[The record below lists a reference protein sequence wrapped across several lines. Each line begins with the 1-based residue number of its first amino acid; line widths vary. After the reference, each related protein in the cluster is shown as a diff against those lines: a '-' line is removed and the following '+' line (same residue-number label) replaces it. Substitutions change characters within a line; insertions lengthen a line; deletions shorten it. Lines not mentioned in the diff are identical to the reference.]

1 MEEGTPFCKHC
12 NAPQIRVATPEDFAT
27 LPNSVVAAYHDP
39 TRIDWAKAFPG
50 IVTSGIVSAMLMV
63 IPPLGAFGLGMIAA
77 GILAVI
83 LYRRAFAAE
92 ITPGM
97 GAKLG
102 IATGGIGFAI
112 VALFT
117 AIQLLIFHSGSELR
131 DAMLQ
136 AVEQAASRNPDPQA
150 QQLLTYLKTP
160 EGLGIVMALSLSVML
175 VGFLIFSSAGGA
187 LGAILLRPKKPNN
200 NRF

>member
-1 MEEGTPFCKHC
+1 
-12 NAPQIRVATPEDFAT
+12 VATPEDFAT

-39 TRIDWAKAFPG
+39 TRIDWGKAFPG

-63 IPPLGAFGLGMIAA
+63 IPLGAFGLGMIAA

-83 LYRRAFAAE
+83 LYRRRAFTAE

-102 IATGGIGFAI
+102 VATGGIGFAI
-112 VALFT
+112 FALFT
-117 AIQLLIFHSGSELR
+117 AVQLLIFHSGSELR